1 MIETHHRVKN
11 NLQIIAAM
19 VDMLLMDEQETV
31 SSEELRRLSGHIRAL
46 AAVHDILTQKSR
58 DEGETDLVSARA
70 VLDKLLG
77 LMEGTS
83 QGRRIVSS
91 LAEQELPAKQS
102 TSLALITNELVSNA
116 IKYGRGDIQVKL
128 FRENGHAVL
137 EVCVTA
143 PASRP
148 IRPGHSRQH
157 GPGSRGEP
165 EQVGPVGSNTV

>member
-1 MIETHHRVKN
+1 
-11 NLQIIAAM
+11 
-19 VDMLLMDEQETV
+19 
-31 SSEELRRLSGHIRAL
+31 
-46 AAVHDILTQKSR
+46 
-58 DEGETDLVSARA
+58 VSARA

-116 IKYGRGDIQVKL
+116 IKYGKGDIQVRL

-137 EVCVTA
+137 EVCDD
-143 PASRP
+143 
-148 IRPGHSRQH
+148 
-157 GPGSRGEP
+157 GPGFHPPGARRGAGLQNMRDRLGALDGQLAIAAGAQRGTTVTGSIP
-165 EQVGPVGSNTV
+165 LPVGGSASAAPDLA